1 MEEVEHDIRLLKR
14 NRTGGPD
21 NVSPEDLEFSG
32 PVLKNWLCQIYNHIC
47 QMEHNPQCFKQGI
60 IIPAYIKAMAE
71 TLCLRRA
78 IYRDISL
85 TSILEKVVE
94 IVNSHPMNHSNSR

>member
-32 PVLKNWLCQIYNHIC
+32 PVLKNNHIC

-85 TSILEKVVE
+85 TSILEKVFE
-94 IVNSHPMNHSNSR
+94 IVLIQ